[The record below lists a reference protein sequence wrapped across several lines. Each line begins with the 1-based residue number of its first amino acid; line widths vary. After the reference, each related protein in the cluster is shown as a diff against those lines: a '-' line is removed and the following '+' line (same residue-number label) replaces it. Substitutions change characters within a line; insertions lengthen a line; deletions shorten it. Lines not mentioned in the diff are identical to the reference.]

1 MALDLDIKRHQAQ
14 LKAEQMKM
22 DAQARLAEK
31 KTQTSDQKKPVKGK
45 TDERAKQD

>member
-1 MALDLDIKRHQAQ
+1 
-14 LKAEQMKM
+14 MKM
-22 DAQARLAEK
+22 DAQAKSKEKEVDAKARLAEK